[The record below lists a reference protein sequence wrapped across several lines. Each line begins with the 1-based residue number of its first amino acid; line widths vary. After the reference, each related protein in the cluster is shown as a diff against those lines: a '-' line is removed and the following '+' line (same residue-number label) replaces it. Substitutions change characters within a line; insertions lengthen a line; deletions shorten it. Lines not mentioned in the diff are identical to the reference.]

1 MNFIPG
7 INAILGREP
16 DFLDLIGT
24 GDIEGVRKL
33 LQEGKANPND
43 SIIMSDREGGILW
56 EGYGALHFAIQY
68 CNNNLIDMINLLIEF
83 GADVNQMKYHGETP
97 LSYAV
102 DAGNYD
108 AVKFLLEK
116 GAVVNN
122 RQLHTPIDSAVM
134 MGHLEILK
142 LLLEHNHNPIH
153 IPGLI
158 EKAKWKG
165 HQAVIEFL
173 QSM

>member
-7 INAILGREP
+7 INDILGLP
-16 DFLDLIGT
+16 KSFLDLLCDGN
-24 GDIEGVRKL
+24 IECVRKL
-33 LQEGKANPND
+33 LQEGNANPND

-68 CNNNLIDMINLLIEF
+68 CKNDLVDMINLLIEF
-83 GADVNQMKYHGETP
+83 GADVNQTQYHGETP
-97 LSYAV
+97 LGYAV

-108 AVKFLLEK
+108 AVKCLLEK

-153 IPGLI
+153 IPELI

-165 HQAVIEFL
+165 HQEVVEFL